1 MFFIRIGCLHC
12 RRKKKI
18 TTEVLMDDGER
29 ERAFRRTRGVGALIA
44 SVRNGSRGKARR
56 GGGWERAPGVL
67 VGAQLPSIAG
77 VTKRCEF

>member
-1 MFFIRIGCLHC
+1 MHC
-12 RRKKKI
+12 RQKQKI
-18 TTEVLMDDGER
+18 TTEVLMVSGER
-29 ERAFRRTRGVGALIA
+29 ERAFRRTRGVGAL
-44 SVRNGSRGKARR
+44 VGLDGSRGKARR